1 MGEAVVTIDT
11 MDWTGFEGG
20 PPPLTNVSVLPDMST
35 EDTINTYYKNSD
47 QLSTEDVQ
55 FGENISTKVTYF
67 SEYIDGY
74 NERTV
79 YLTEMNSVTVVVSE
93 GNNEELAK
101 KNTTQKS
108 TKNAKLIIIQQNMP
122 FFSRHYTENAK
133 DQRTS
138 IFLFSWRTL
147 RLCVRKTVP

>member
-101 KNTTQKS
+101 KNTTQMILES
-108 TKNAKLIIIQQNMP
+108 LQAN
-122 FFSRHYTENAK
+122 
-133 DQRTS
+133 
-138 IFLFSWRTL
+138 
-147 RLCVRKTVP
+147 